1 MSVRAYNPADNSPVL
16 LSDTEAADA
25 ITSGRYVLADD
36 QAVPVREPS
45 GAINRYRAADLP
57 RLLSQQGYALD
68 FVNGNQQRYEELYRQ
83 RTSDVLRQEY
93 GAAGEAVATTAM
105 SAANAASFGLANTS
119 QQQDEDERLAAVR
132 NNTPNQGEVEK
143 YLNSGYSYDDA
154 LLLANASYRRPTITE
169 SMEANSPI
177 AGGVGTA
184 LGFVGGAL
192 ATAPVSIAAEGAV
205 AARAAAALASRGLG
219 ATAASVGGR
228 VAAGAAVG
236 AVEAAATGA
245 AVRVGEGIIREQLP
259 EFSGE
264 ELMVLGGLGAV
275 VGGGLNLAVNIP
287 TMLRSRAAGNQAPL
301 VAPVVSNR
309 DAINRLGDDIT
320 ASLAPESIT
329 PRQQFIVNMNQTVGQ
344 VDPSLNASFFNP
356 VKQNLANISDEA
368 FVDEGTDIAARFGE
382 IQSLNDTAELAVSRD
397 ARSEL
402 NASMAG
408 LVDNAPNEAALLRV
422 TDSLDSYN
430 ATLADASAFNGRG
443 LMEGRDSPIVS
454 ALRRNTEAFDR
465 ATSGARGIG
474 ARIKGLRAKATEL
487 AESRRAAALAEARA
501 EVAESSA
508 EFRASVERAASRSG
522 FANVDDYL
530 AAAEPSVARA
540 VADAMQDFER
550 PIVRLTELAPS
561 KFLTDAE
568 LAMLDEA
575 RGLVP
580 ALQQELKQI
589 PDRVIN
595 IQSNLANLSRGVKTS
610 AEQELAGLA
619 DAALLSIDNFLT
631 RADVFGAGAS
641 TAFRN
646 MPSIRTMQSNRNQ
659 LLKLFGRDGITELD
673 RVGRDFDPGKLVS
686 LATKTT
692 DADTVAGRKVI
703 ADYLQA
709 SKRVARI
716 ASVAGDSGPSD
727 LIDDVGVRLMG
738 ESDRVFPG
746 QAPFFAVGRAKADF
760 KQLQLQG
767 NQGGTL
773 RGVAP
778 SIMSGM
784 FGGLIASG
792 QVVPAAALAT
802 MMAMRPDKRVA
813 ASYALRNLRS
823 ALDRTKSQLVTAI
836 GERFSMPAAKLS
848 VSKQVARKVITAMP
862 ELFEGDDK
870 DQAFDNL
877 VGVVNEAAGN
887 PDYMAGA
894 AESLGVNPNSRNG
907 SEAITNMVAA
917 MEYLRQQMPESLFEP
932 MNPNP
937 PSQRVSGMVKFNI
950 MRAVE
955 TIMDPLSV
963 HEDFANGF
971 VSATKVQALRAVY
984 PQLAE
989 EMNARILAEYAD
1001 RVSDGVRMPYA
1012 TRMQVSMLLGT
1023 PIEQALRQPNLA
1035 RLQSVYA
1042 QTPAQAQAQGMS
1054 RTPTRAVTS
1063 LLTSTT
1069 TEGAS
1074 LQDLQ

>member
-57 RLLSQQGYALD
+57 RLLSQPGYALD

-119 QQQDEDERLAAVR
+119 ERQSEDERLAAVR
-132 NNTPNQGEVEK
+132 SNTPNQGEVEK

-154 LLLANASYRRPTITE
+154 LLLANASYRRPTLTE
-169 SMEANSPI
+169 AMEANSPI

-192 ATAPVSIAAEGAV
+192 ATAPISIAAEGAV
-205 AARAAAALASRGLG
+205 AARAAAALAQRGLG

-259 EFSGE
+259 EFSAE
-264 ELMVLGGLGAV
+264 ETMLLGGLGAV
-275 VGGGLNLAVNIP
+275 VGGGLNLLVSTP
-287 TMLRSRAAGNQAPL
+287 TLLRSRAAGRDAPL

-309 DAINRLGDDIT
+309 DAINRLSDDIT

-329 PRQQFIVNMNQTVGQ
+329 PRQQLIVDMNRTIGQ
-344 VDPSLNASFFNP
+344 VDPALNASFFNP
-356 VKQNLANISDEA
+356 VKQDLANVSDEA
-368 FVDEGTDIAARFGE
+368 FVNESTDIAARFGD
-382 IQSLNDTAELAVSRD
+382 IQSLNDAAELAVSRE

-402 NASMAG
+402 NASMTS
-408 LVDNAPNEAALLRV
+408 LVDNLDEASLLRI
-422 TDSLDSYN
+422 TDELDAYN
-430 ATLADASAFNGRG
+430 ATLADASAFRGRG
-443 LMEGRDSPIVS
+443 LMEGRDSPIVNSLQRNVAAFGRGTSS
-454 ALRRNTEAFDR
+454 AREL
-465 ATSGARGIG
+465 G
-474 ARIKGLRAKATEL
+474 ARIKGIRRTVTQL

-501 EVAESSA
+501 
-508 EFRASVERAASRSG
+508 
-522 FANVDDYL
+522 
-530 AAAEPSVARA
+530 
-540 VADAMQDFER
+540 VADADMAAYLRQFPQGVPEEAAAYAR
-550 PIVRLTELAPS
+550 SVYYEPVERLTELAQS

-568 LAMLDEA
+568 LPMLDEA
-575 RGLVP
+575 RRLLP
-580 ALQQELKQI
+580 TLQQELKQI

-619 DAALLSIDNFLT
+619 DAALVSIDNFLA
-631 RADVFGAGAS
+631 RPEVFGAGAS
-641 TAFRN
+641 NAFRN
-646 MPSIRTMQSNRNQ
+646 MPAIRTMQSNRNQ

-673 RVGRDFDPGKLVS
+673 RVGRDFDPGKLAN
-686 LATKTT
+686 LAMKAT
-692 DADTVAGRKVI
+692 DADTVAGREVI
-703 ADYLQA
+703 SDYLRA
-709 SKRVARI
+709 SKRVADI
-716 ASVAGDSGPSD
+716 AATAGKVGPRNIIDEVAT
-727 LIDDVGVRLMG
+727 RLMG
-738 ESDRVFPG
+738 ESDRVYPG

-778 SIMSGM
+778 SIMNSL
-784 FGGLIASG
+784 FGGLLATG
-792 QVVPAAALAT
+792 QVVPAAAIAT
-802 MMAMRPDKRVA
+802 IMAMRPDKRVA
-813 ASYALRNLRS
+813 ASYALRGLRS
-823 ALDRTKSQLVTAI
+823 KLERVKSGLVTAI
-836 GERFSMPAAKLS
+836 ADRLDNPVASLS
-848 VSKQVARKVITAMP
+848 VSKTVARRVITAMP
-862 ELFEGDDK
+862 ELFDEETRDE
-870 DQAFDNL
+870 QFNQL
-877 VGVVNEAAGN
+877 VENVVQMSGN
-887 PDYMAGA
+887 PDAVVGA
-894 AESLGVNPNSRNG
+894 AETFGVNPTSRNG
-907 SEAITNMVAA
+907 SETITNMVVAL
-917 MEYLRQQMPESLFEP
+917 EYLRQQMPDSLFDP

-937 PSQRVSGMVKFNI
+937 PAQRVSSMVKHNI
-950 MRAVE
+950 LRTVE
-955 TIMDPLSV
+955 VIVDPLSV
-963 HEDFANGF
+963 YDDFANGF

-984 PQLAE
+984 PQTAE
-989 EMNARILAEYAD
+989 EMNARVLAEYAD
-1001 RVSDGVRMPYA
+1001 RITVGTRMPYA
-1012 TRMQVSMLLGT
+1012 TRMQASMLLGT

>member
-45 GAINRYRAADLP
+45 GVINRYRAADLP
-57 RLLSQQGYALD
+57 RLLSQPGYALD
-68 FVNGNQQRYEELYRQ
+68 FVNGNQQRYEELYRE

-119 QQQDEDERLAAVR
+119 QQQDEDERLSAVR
-132 NNTPNQGEVEK
+132 SNTPNQGEVEK

-154 LLLANASYRRPTITE
+154 LLLANASYRRPTLTE
-169 SMEANSPI
+169 AMEANSPI

-192 ATAPVSIAAEGAV
+192 ATAPISIAAEGAV

-259 EFSGE
+259 EFSAE
-264 ELMVLGGLGAV
+264 ETMLLGGLGAV
-275 VGGGLNLAVNIP
+275 VGGGLNLLVSTP
-287 TMLRSRAAGNQAPL
+287 TLLRSRAAGRDAPL

-309 DAINRLGDDIT
+309 DAINRLSDDIT

-329 PRQQFIVNMNQTVGQ
+329 PRQQLIVDMNRTIGQ
-344 VDPSLNASFFNP
+344 VDPALNASFFNP
-356 VKQNLANISDEA
+356 VKQDLANISDEA
-368 FVDEGTDIAARFGE
+368 FVNESTDIAARFGD
-382 IQSLNDTAELAVSRD
+382 IQTLNDQAELAVSRE

-402 NASMAG
+402 NASMTS
-408 LVDNAPNEAALLRV
+408 LVDNLDEASLLRI
-422 TDSLDSYN
+422 TDELDAYN
-430 ATLADASAFNGRG
+430 ATLANASAFGGRG
-443 LMEGRDSPIVS
+443 LMEGRDSPIVNSLQRNVAAFGRGTSS
-454 ALRRNTEAFDR
+454 AREL
-465 ATSGARGIG
+465 G
-474 ARIKGLRAKATEL
+474 ARIKGIRRTVTEL

-501 EVAESSA
+501 EADADMAAYLQRHTNATAADVDYARSIFYGEVKRTAYNETVDRLA
-508 EFRASVERAASRSG
+508 EFA
-522 FANVDDYL
+522 
-530 AAAEPSVARA
+530 PAR
-540 VADAMQDFER
+540 
-550 PIVRLTELAPS
+550 
-561 KFLTDAE
+561 FLTDAE
-568 LAMLDEA
+568 LPMLDEA
-575 RGLVP
+575 RRLLP
-580 ALQQELKQI
+580 TLQQELKQI

-619 DAALLSIDNFLT
+619 DAALVSIDNFLA
-631 RADVFGAGAS
+631 RPEVFGAGAS

-646 MPSIRTMQSNRNQ
+646 MPAIRTMQSNRNQ

-673 RVGRDFDPGKLVS
+673 RVGRDFDPGKLAN
-686 LATKTT
+686 LAMKAT

-703 ADYLQA
+703 SDYLKA
-709 SKRVARI
+709 SKRVADI
-716 ASVAGDSGPSD
+716 AATAGQVGPRNIIDEVAT
-727 LIDDVGVRLMG
+727 RLMG
-738 ESDRVFPG
+738 ESDRVYPG

-778 SIMSGM
+778 SIMSSL
-784 FGGLIASG
+784 FGGLIATG
-792 QVVPAAALAT
+792 QVVPAAGIAT
-802 MMAMRPDKRVA
+802 IMAMRPDKRVA
-813 ASYALRNLRS
+813 ASYALRGLRNK
-823 ALDRTKSQLVTAI
+823 LERVKSGLVTAI
-836 GERFSMPAAKLS
+836 ADRFDNPAASLS
-848 VSKQVARKVITAMP
+848 VSKTVARRVITAMP
-862 ELFEGDDK
+862 ELFDEETRDE
-870 DQAFDNL
+870 QFNQL
-877 VGVVNEAAGN
+877 VENVVQMSGN
-887 PDYMAGA
+887 PDAVVGA
-894 AESLGVNPNSRNG
+894 AETFGVNPTSRNG
-907 SEAITNMVAA
+907 SETITNMVVAL
-917 MEYLRQQMPESLFEP
+917 EYLRQQMPDSLFDP

-937 PSQRVSGMVKFNI
+937 PAQRVSSMVKHNI
-950 MRAVE
+950 LRTVE
-955 TIMDPLSV
+955 VIVDPLSV
-963 HEDFANGF
+963 YDDFANGF

-984 PQLAE
+984 PQTAE
-989 EMNARILAEYAD
+989 EMNARVLAEYAD
-1001 RVSDGVRMPYA
+1001 RITVGTRMPYA
-1012 TRMQVSMLLGT
+1012 TRMQASMLLGT

-1069 TEGAS
+1069 TEGAN